1 MSRPIMRLFLLFVLL
16 FVVLIA
22 WTSRWTVFEAK
33 ALRDNAENKRPLF
46 AAEHVKRGSIL
57 GDDHTVLA
65 RSVKQRN
72 GTYARRYPVGSLF
85 GHPVGYSNLQL
96 QQLSGLERSRNDELS
111 GQTSEL
117 DSIVTQLQGKR
128 QAGDNV
134 VTTLDPKAQKV
145 ATDALGGQAG
155 SIVALDPRTGAI
167 KVMVSVPGYDPNAIG
182 APKVFSQLNQDRTRA
197 PLLDRATQGQY
208 PPGSTFKV
216 LTAAA
221 AIDSGRYTP
230 NSTINGDSP
239 KRVSGVDLQNDFNQS
254 FGDITLTQALTQ
266 SVNTVFA
273 QVGVRL
279 GRDTMTQY
287 MKRFGFY
294 AKPQLDY
301 PDNQMVSSGERDP
314 RTGRLLLPTSPQVD
328 LGRMAIGQDKLAVTP
343 LQMAEVVAA
352 VANGGKLMKPHL
364 TDRIV
369 DPDGRTV
376 KTIAPSEQSQAI
388 KPATATALNQMMRN
402 VVEEGT
408 GTAVQLPG
416 VSVAGKTG
424 TAQKGSPGSNITQP
438 WFVAFAPAD
447 NPQIAIAV
455 TVEKSAGG
463 FGGSVAAPIA
473 RQVLLSLLHP

>member
-1 MSRPIMRLFLLFVLL
+1 
-16 FVVLIA
+16 
-22 WTSRWTVFEAK
+22 
-33 ALRDNAENKRPLF
+33 
-46 AAEHVKRGSIL
+46 
-57 GDDHTVLA
+57 
-65 RSVKQRN
+65 
-72 GTYARRYPVGSLF
+72 
-85 GHPVGYSNLQL
+85 
-96 QQLSGLERSRNDELS
+96 
-111 GQTSEL
+111 
-117 DSIVTQLQGKR
+117 
-128 QAGDNV
+128 
-134 VTTLDPKAQKV
+134 
-145 ATDALGGQAG
+145 
-155 SIVALDPRTGAI
+155 
-167 KVMVSVPGYDPNAIG
+167 
-182 APKVFSQLNQDRTRA
+182 
-197 PLLDRATQGQY
+197 
-208 PPGSTFKV
+208 V

-294 AKPQLDY
+294 SKPQLDY

-314 RTGRLLLPTSPQVD
+314 RTGKLLLPTSPQVD

-376 KTIAPSEQSQAI
+376 TTIAPSEQSQAI